1 MKILYL
7 TPAAL
12 ALLLSGCAGMKSEFD
27 CNATASNGCMTMDE
41 ANNKA
46 RSATERSEVTKQPSL
61 PRLAASGSQPLTRTV
76 SFAVKTPAGVSD
88 SVASP
93 ASSRASGNTATGSRI
108 VPDGDSTR
116 QKSRRVT
123 QEPVRLQATTARMWI
138 AAWTDEQDV
147 WHQPS
152 LVAFEVTPSR
162 WLHQQGDKG

>member
-7 TPAAL
+7 TPVAL

-27 CNATASNGCMTMDE
+27 CDATASNSCMTMDE

-46 RSATERSEVTKQPSL
+46 RSVTENNTFRLQNTKTLPPLAESRVQQPGESL
-61 PRLAASGSQPLTRTV
+61 PFAVRTPADKTTV
-76 SFAVKTPAGVSD
+76 SVQPAYQASLSEKTEAVTNSRPVTFPVSQ
-88 SVASP
+88 
-93 ASSRASGNTATGSRI
+93 N
-108 VPDGDSTR
+108 
-116 QKSRRVT
+116 
-123 QEPVRLQATTARMWI
+123 PVRLQATIARMWI
-138 AAWTDEQDV
+138 AAWTDEQDI

>member
-7 TPAAL
+7 TPVAL

-27 CNATASNGCMTMDE
+27 CDATASNSCMTMDE

-46 RSATERSEVTKQPSL
+46 RSVTENNTFRQQDTKTLPPLAESRVQQPGESL
-61 PRLAASGSQPLTRTV
+61 P
-76 SFAVKTPAGVSD
+76 FAVRTPADKTAVS
-88 SVASP
+88 VQPAYQASLSEKP
-93 ASSRASGNTATGSRI
+93 EAVTNSR
-108 VPDGDSTR
+108 P
-116 QKSRRVT
+116 VT
-123 QEPVRLQATTARMWI
+123 FPVSQDPVRLQATIARMWI
-138 AAWTDEQDV
+138 AAWTDEQDI

>member
-7 TPAAL
+7 TPVAL

-27 CNATASNGCMTMDE
+27 CNATASNSCMTMDE

-46 RSATERSEVTKQPSL
+46 RSATERSEVTKQSSL

-76 SFAVKTPAGVSD
+76 PFAVKTPAGAPD

-93 ASSRASGNTATGSRI
+93 VSSRTSGNSATGSRI
-108 VPDGDSTR
+108 VTDGDAA
-116 QKSRRVT
+116 